1 MLDVRGGAGARHE
14 DAVRAEVE
22 GLLDADAVVGAA
34 DANHLRRARVSYRER
49 NPDRVRNTKIEKNI
63 YFF

>member
-34 DANHLRRARVSYRER
+34 DADHLRGRGFRSGRETLTGFGS
-49 NPDRVRNTKIEKNI
+49 PKSKKTI
-63 YFF
+63 F